1 MNSNKIYGTRAKG
14 GQQGDVY
21 TLPYVVSFILDE
33 VGYTADRDLSC
44 VTIFEPACGEGEFV
58 LEIVSRLYLSSVTYG
73 FDFKTAFKEN
83 VFASDIDETKMNV
96 CIDRVS
102 SRYSLPIDSF
112 SHFFVEDFL
121 LSHHPCV
128 DIIVGNP
135 PYIRYEAIPKD
146 ALERYKSTFHCFY
159 YRADIY
165 VLFFEK
171 TLLMLKSGGRH
182 CFICSNRW
190 MKNTYGIK
198 LRNMIASSYR
208 LEKIFDMENIKAF
221 QEDVLAYPSITL
233 ISNLQPKHEVELYEI
248 ETQSEVGNKTPVS
261 LQMPDNG
268 DWSAM
273 FVKQEYSNFLTI
285 QEQGFRVGIG
295 VATGCDSV
303 FVSKTFKGNIEE
315 ELLLPCINAQN
326 LRGNRLCWDSRYL
339 LTPYDEEGR
348 LVDLSLYPKASKY
361 LQLHYDR
368 LSKRHKARL
377 NPKRWYATIDSIDRN
392 LLRKPKVLLPDIS
405 GNSFIFV
412 DEGKYYP
419 QHNIYYITGGTVR
432 EMRVM
437 AALLMSTPVKKQLE
451 DITNHMNGGY
461 ARWQSQYLNK
471 IRFPVLKEISNQDSE
486 TLLAYY
492 YERNLSG
499 INDIVLHII
508 DVQQKTHNVSKPRK
522 KVLELTL
529 DFGYI

>member
-1 MNSNKIYGTRAKG
+1 M
-14 GQQGDVY
+14 
-21 TLPYVVSFILDE
+21 
-33 VGYTADRDLSC
+33 
-44 VTIFEPACGEGEFV
+44 
-58 LEIVSRLYLSSVTYG
+58 
-73 FDFKTAFKEN
+73 
-83 VFASDIDETKMNV
+83 
-96 CIDRVS
+96 
-102 SRYSLPIDSF
+102 
-112 SHFFVEDFL
+112 
-121 LSHHPCV
+121 
-128 DIIVGNP
+128 
-135 PYIRYEAIPKD
+135 
-146 ALERYKSTFHCFY
+146 
-159 YRADIY
+159 
-165 VLFFEK
+165 
-171 TLLMLKSGGRH
+171 
-182 CFICSNRW
+182 
-190 MKNTYGIK
+190 
-198 LRNMIASSYR
+198 
-208 LEKIFDMENIKAF
+208 
-221 QEDVLAYPSITL
+221 
-233 ISNLQPKHEVELYEI
+233 
-248 ETQSEVGNKTPVS
+248 
-261 LQMPDNG
+261 
-268 DWSAM
+268 
-273 FVKQEYSNFLTI
+273 
-285 QEQGFRVGIG
+285 
-295 VATGCDSV
+295 
-303 FVSKTFKGNIEE
+303 
-315 ELLLPCINAQN
+315 LPCINAQN

-339 LTPYDEEGR
+339 LTPYDDEGR

-368 LSKRHKARL
+368 LSKRHMARL

-461 ARWQSQYLNK
+461 ARWQSQYLKK

-522 KVLELTL
+522 KVLVLTL